1 MTSTVTSPSTASTN
15 QPSTSS
21 FSGSRTRPLK
31 RDEPPRRRG
40 RRRNGRRERSRT
52 HLLREPRAR
61 GGPRRRRRHRRRQR
75 RRGSGRPR
83 RPGAAARGRG
93 RRRRHVGGRRR
104 GDRPDRARRIPA
116 NRRDRQLPVPATSAA
131 ITRPRRHRPLSR
143 LSRVRLHQRPGDHG
157 RRRADDALG
166 DHSVPDDPFAWY
178 RRLRENDPVHY
189 HASAG
194 MWFLTRYED
203 VQLVLQGRSFSAA
216 LGQRLRRRG
225 TPLPLSMLN
234 SDPPDHARL
243 RAPAAKVFAARAVER
258 RRDGVRAVV
267 DAIVPRLADRDELDL
282 LGQFARPLS
291 SRVLAEL
298 LDVPV
303 DERERFER
311 LADEASAN
319 LDPLA
324 GPDALAAAL
333 AAAEALRAAFATYLE
348 TPRSRSELG
357 ILDTLGEE
365 CARAGLARDELLTM
379 LNLLV
384 IGGYEPLANLVANA
398 LAALLADP
406 DQLRVMRSDPSLIGS
421 AVEELLRYEAP
432 VPVAA
437 RAPREKVTIGG
448 KDIGAAEPVVVFLA
462 AANHDPSV
470 FAHPE
475 RLDLRRRP
483 NPHLAFGAGAHF
495 CLGAPL
501 ARLVCR
507 EAILAIL
514 DRFPNLSVAGRLE
527 S

>member
-1 MTSTVTSPSTASTN
+1 M
-15 QPSTSS
+15 
-21 FSGSRTRPLK
+21 
-31 RDEPPRRRG
+31 
-40 RRRNGRRERSRT
+40 
-52 HLLREPRAR
+52 
-61 GGPRRRRRHRRRQR
+61 
-75 RRGSGRPR
+75 
-83 RPGAAARGRG
+83 
-93 RRRRHVGGRRR
+93 
-104 GDRPDRARRIPA
+104 
-116 NRRDRQLPVPATSAA
+116 
-131 ITRPRRHRPLSR
+131 
-143 LSRVRLHQRPGDHG
+143 
-157 RRRADDALG
+157 
-166 DHSVPDDPFAWY
+166 PDDPFAWY

-267 DAIVPRLADRDELDL
+267 DAIVPELDDRDELDL

-357 ILDTLGEE
+357 ILDALGEE
-365 CARAGLARDELLTM
+365 CTRAGLARDELLTM

-406 DQLRVMRSDPSLIGS
+406 EQLRVLRSDPSLIGS

-437 RAPREKVTIGG
+437 RAPREKVAIGG

-507 EAILAIL
+507 EAILAVL
-514 DRFPNLSVAGRLE
+514 DRFPNLSVAGALE
-527 S
+527 WRPSLVPRGLRALPVRTG